1 MYVQILEYQHVRVQ
15 YSRGNRFLQIYN
27 RYNAAVSLGINKT
40 NLLYFIDIF
49 NKSQNGYS
57 YTTET
62 TVPFNEQLFLYH
74 IVNLITPS

>member
-27 RYNAAVSLGINKT
+27 RYNAAVNSLGINKT

-49 NKSQNGYS
+49 NM
-57 YTTET
+57 
-62 TVPFNEQLFLYH
+62 
-74 IVNLITPS
+74 

>member
-40 NLLYFIDIF
+40 ITYCTLLIF
-49 NKSQNGYS
+49 LISPKMGM

>member
-49 NKSQNGYS
+49 NKSQNGYVHYRNYS
-57 YTTET
+57 T
-62 TVPFNEQLFLYH
+62 
-74 IVNLITPS
+74 I